1 MDLHNRN
8 FPTHNEK
15 NMDFTS
21 KSFRDAYKKML
32 TFKTKSI
39 LIPLKTEGNWTVENL
54 VECLLRPL
62 DQIQSEEIVTIILSS
77 ADKKK
82 CEITNSI
89 AQSPKLNGKYDCFI

>member
-1 MDLHNRN
+1 
-8 FPTHNEK
+8 
-15 NMDFTS
+15 
-21 KSFRDAYKKML
+21 ML

-62 DQIQSEEIVTIILSS
+62 DQIQFEEIVTIILSRV
-77 ADKKK
+77 DKKK

-89 AQSPKLNGKYDCFI
+89 AQSLNWKGRYDCSI